1 MNTGE
6 RLCWGTNAH
15 YFHSAGSTDRSHGL
29 IGTEEIEIVLSA
41 KNLMS
46 VNSSDTDN
54 SKEMRRR
61 ANLLKGAS
69 RRELKRGDLC
79 VVISVLS
86 LFEGNRRGCTL
97 LDTREIKGVIYKCYN
112 ALKLSTS

>member
-1 MNTGE
+1 MTECIRQLGNEEKSKFAE
-6 RLCWGTNAH
+6 R
-15 YFHSAGSTDRSHGL
+15 
-29 IGTEEIEIVLSA
+29 
-41 KNLMS
+41 
-46 VNSSDTDN
+46 
-54 SKEMRRR
+54 
-61 ANLLKGAS
+61 AS

>member
-1 MNTGE
+1 ME
-6 RLCWGTNAH
+6 DWVQSDSLKEKM
-15 YFHSAGSTDRSHGL
+15 RSHGL

-54 SKEMRRR
+54 SKEVRRR